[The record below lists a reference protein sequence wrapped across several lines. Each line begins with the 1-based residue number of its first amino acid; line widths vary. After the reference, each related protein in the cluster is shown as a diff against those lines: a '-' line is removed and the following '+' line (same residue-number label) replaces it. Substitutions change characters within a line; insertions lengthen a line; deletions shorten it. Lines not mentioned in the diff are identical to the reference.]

1 MNSIRLINRCV
12 SFAGLFMTAAALCL
26 LPGCSSIQ
34 DLPGGSSRPNP
45 NPAATTRDSGF
56 SSRPKPN
63 SAITTGDE
71 VAGRLRSGDMLTV
84 RIDTGGATST
94 APTTSDLSI
103 DEDGNISLSL
113 VGSIKAAGLTTS
125 ELAERIQANYVPRY
139 YVRCNATVLVAQ
151 RFLYVGGEV
160 RNPGR
165 FPWTDDTTLM
175 KAINTASGF
184 TDYANRQKVQLTRGG
199 KVDVYNC
206 DDLQRNPAKDPPI
219 RPGDTVTVPRSI
231 F

>member
-1 MNSIRLINRCV
+1 MISNRRIDRCV
-12 SFAGLFMTAAALCL
+12 SFTGLFLTAAALSL
-26 LPGCSSIQ
+26 LPGCSTIHNLYG
-34 DLPGGSSRPNP
+34 D
-45 NPAATTRDSGF
+45 
-56 SSRPKPN
+56 SSRPKP
-63 SAITTGDE
+63 SPATATGDE
-71 VAGRLRSGDMLTV
+71 VTGRLRTGDMMSI
-84 RIDTGGATST
+84 RIDTGGAQST
-94 APTTSDLSI
+94 TLPSSDLSI
-103 DEDGNISLSL
+103 DEDGNISLAL
-113 VGSIKAAGLTTS
+113 VGSIKAAGLTPS

-139 YVRCNATVLVAQ
+139 YTRCNATVLVAQ
-151 RFLYVGGEV
+151 RFFYLGGEV

-206 DDLQRNPAKDPPI
+206 EDLQRNPGKDPPV
-219 RPGDTVTVPRSI
+219 RPGDTITVPRSI

>member
-1 MNSIRLINRCV
+1 MTSIRLINRCV
-12 SFAGLFMTAAALCL
+12 SFAWLLVTVAALGL
-26 LPGCSSIQ
+26 LPGCSSIH
-34 DLPGGSSRPNP
+34 DLPGDSSRPNP

-56 SSRPKPN
+56 SSRPNPN
-63 SAITTGDE
+63 PAAATSDE
-71 VAGRLRSGDMLTV
+71 VAGRLRAGDGLSV

-94 APTTSDLSI
+94 APPASDLTV

-113 VGSIKAAGLTTS
+113 VGPIKAAGLTPS

-151 RFLYVGGEV
+151 RFFYLGGEV

-206 DDLQRNPAKDPPI
+206 EDLQRNPVKDPPI
-219 RPGDTVTVPRSI
+219 RPGDTITVPRSI